1 MNNKTFP
8 KNDKTMS
15 RKEYKDPM
23 GTAIAD
29 YLSNGK
35 ADTLRVFA
43 KDFDEDEMP
52 IETLFRRYEEMPEL
66 EQKALQMSKGKILDV
81 GAGAGC
87 HSLALQDMGKD
98 VTAIDISPLSIVA
111 MKNRGVKN
119 AVEQDFFT
127 VAEKYDTILMLM
139 NGIGIVG
146 TVNALPRFL
155 QHIDNI
161 MAPEGQLLVDSSD
174 ICYIFEEEDGI
185 IYLPEGEKYYGEM
198 EYQMQYKDIKG
209 APFPWL
215 YIDFESLANI
225 ASEYGFKA
233 EVIAEGE
240 HYDYLARITRTNA
253 NC

>member
-1 MNNKTFP
+1 
-8 KNDKTMS
+8 
-15 RKEYKDPM
+15 M

-155 QHIDNI
+155 QHIDSI
-161 MAPEGQLLVDSSD
+161 LAPEGQLLVDSSD

-209 APFPWL
+209 DPFPWL

-240 HYDYLARITRTNA
+240 HYDYLARITRISA